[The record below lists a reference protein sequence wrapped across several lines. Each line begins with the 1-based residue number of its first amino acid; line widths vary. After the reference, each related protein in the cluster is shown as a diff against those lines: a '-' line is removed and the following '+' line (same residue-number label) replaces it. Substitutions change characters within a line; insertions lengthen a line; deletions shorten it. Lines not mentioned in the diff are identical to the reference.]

1 MDFTLPELPYP
12 YNALEPYI
20 DEKTMIIHHTKHH
33 QGYVDNLNKTLEGV
47 DFKFKSVEEVLKN
60 IHKVPEGLRQTVINN
75 GGGHFNHSFFWKIM
89 SPKKTSPSGKLLEM
103 LNEKFGSVDKFKEE
117 FTNRAMSLFGCG
129 WTFLIMDKK
138 EGIRLKRHSFQNTPI
153 IKGNL
158 PILGIDL
165 WEHAYYLKYQNRKL
179 DYIKAWWNVV
189 NWEKVEKNYIDS
201 LDL

>member
-20 DEKTMIIHHTKHH
+20 DEKTMIIHQTKHH

>member
-89 SPKKTSPSGKLLEM
+89 SPKKTSPSGKLLKM